1 MKTLNIGIDVG
12 STTVKAVVMEK
23 DKNVFY
29 SDYRRHFSDTKKTLM
44 DLVNEILEQFKD
56 CMFTITMTGSG
67 ALALAKF
74 LEVNFVQEVI
84 ACKNSIQEYE
94 PSTSVAI
101 ELGGE
106 DAKIIYFDHTIEQ
119 RMNGTSAGG
128 TGAF

>member
-1 MKTLNIGIDVG
+1 MKLYSIGIDVG
-12 STTVKAVVMEK
+12 STTVKAVVMNEK
-23 DKNVFY
+23 REVLY
-29 SDYRRHFSDTKKTLM
+29 SEYRRHFSDTKKTLTE
-44 DLVNEILEQFKD
+44 LVNEILEQFKD
-56 CMFTITMTGSG
+56 CKFTITMTGSG

-106 DAKIIYFDHTIEQ
+106 DAKIIYFDK
-119 RMNGTSAGG
+119 
-128 TGAF
+128 FF